1 MTKSVPDSIS
11 ADLLKDLAEKAKV
24 KEIEEKIEQ
33 KKEEGPH
40 GGLTD
45 DQVMDLANKKLDEL
59 YEECSS
65 PLVHK
70 VAAMQVIHN
79 LMRWHMN
86 MSDSQAEDGEFR
98 SARAWAADA
107 GRLKVA
113 LDALRSISLYPE
125 DFTWRA
131 DEGFPLFPED
141 GEED

>member
-11 ADLLKDLAEKAKV
+11 ADLLKDLAEKAKE
-24 KEIEEKIEQ
+24 KEVEE

-45 DQVMDLANKKLDEL
+45 DQVIDLANKKLDEL
-59 YEECSS
+59 YDECSS
-65 PLVHK
+65 PMVHK

-86 MSDSQAEDGEFR
+86 MSDSQAEDGEQR

-125 DFTWRA
+125 DFTWRP
-131 DEGFPLFPED
+131 DEAFHLFPED
-141 GEED
+141 GEDDD